1 MSFCQEGHPTVRF
14 MLQYLIKA
22 VSNMKELLVQ
32 EAAGKICI
40 RFETVNVGKIKGR
53 ASEIVE
59 MLTWQKVD
67 LCCLQETR

>member
-1 MSFCQEGHPTVRF
+1 M
-14 MLQYLIKA
+14 
-22 VSNMKELLVQ
+22 Q

-40 RFETVNVGKIKGR
+40 RFESVNVGKIKGR

-67 LCCLQETR
+67 LCCLQGTKWRDSVCLIKGE